1 MLINVHPDELE
12 NHAKGEGGIVFASV
26 AQIHPMSSTEK
37 KPHFFIEL
45 FKQTFSDFSKDK
57 VLKMA
62 ASLAYV
68 TIFALPGLL
77 IIIIWISGAF
87 YNPAEVS
94 GKFISSVTS
103 LLGLKTTIQIESIL
117 IHAKFDYQT
126 FWAKALG
133 VITLI
138 LSVTA
143 IFGEIQD
150 SINTIW
156 GLKTKAKAGII
167 KVLINRLLSFSVLI
181 SLGFILMVSLV
192 LNVLITGLFDN
203 IQESFPGIPIFI
215 FWIVNQAVILFVL
228 ILLFGAIFKVL
239 PDAKITWK
247 DVFFTSGVTAAL
259 FMVGKSAIGF
269 FLQKNATI
277 TAYGSAGSVIMILL
291 WVYYSSVILYLGA
304 EFTQVYMKLKGRH
317 IRPNKYAVW
326 VEKKDIP
333 VASNTE
339 VEKPKIE

>member
-1 MLINVHPDELE
+1 
-12 NHAKGEGGIVFASV
+12 
-26 AQIHPMSSTEK
+26 MSDKEK

-45 FKQTFSDFSKDK
+45 LKQTFSDFSKDK

-62 ASLAYV
+62 SSLAYV

-87 YNPAEVS
+87 YNPAEVT
-94 GKFISSVTS
+94 GKFISNVTS
-103 LLGLKTTIQIESIL
+103 LLGLKATIKLETVL
-117 IHAKFDYQT
+117 IYAKFDYQT
-126 FWAKALG
+126 FWAKTLG
-133 VITLI
+133 IITLV
-138 LSVTA
+138 LSVTG

-156 GLKTKAKAGII
+156 GVKTKPKAGII
-167 KVLINRLLSFSVLI
+167 KVLINRLLSFSVLV

-192 LNVLITGLFDN
+192 LNALITGLFDN
-203 IQESFPGIPIFI
+203 IQQSFPGIPIAV
-215 FWIVNQAVILFVL
+215 FWIVNQAVIFFVL
-228 ILLFGAIFKVL
+228 VLLFGAIFKVL
-239 PDAKITWK
+239 PDAKIAWK
-247 DVFFTSGVTAAL
+247 DVFFTSAVTAAL
-259 FMVGKSAIGF
+259 FMAGKSATGF
-269 FLQKNATI
+269 FLQRNATV

-317 IRPNKYAVW
+317 ISPNKYAVW
-326 VEKKDIP
+326 IEKKDVA

-339 VEKPKIE
+339 TGKQKIE

>member
-1 MLINVHPDELE
+1 
-12 NHAKGEGGIVFASV
+12 
-26 AQIHPMSSTEK
+26 MSTKEK
-37 KPHFFIEL
+37 KTHFFIEL
-45 FKQTFSDFSKDK
+45 LKQTFSDFGKDK

-62 ASLAYV
+62 SSLAYV

-77 IIIIWISGAF
+77 IMVIWISGAF
-87 YNPAEVS
+87 YDPAEVS
-94 GKFISSVTS
+94 GKFISNVTS
-103 LLGLKTTIQIESIL
+103 LLGLKTTIKLESVL

-126 FWAKALG
+126 VWAKTLG
-133 VITLI
+133 IITLL

-156 GLKTKAKAGII
+156 GLKTKPKAGII

-192 LNVLITGLFDN
+192 LNALITGLFDN
-203 IQESFPGIPIFI
+203 IQQSFPGIPIAV
-215 FWIVNQAVILFVL
+215 FWIINQAVIFFVL

-247 DVFFTSGVTAAL
+247 DVFLTSAVTAAL
-259 FMVGKSAIGF
+259 FMVGKSVIGF
-269 FLQKNATI
+269 ILQKNATV
-277 TAYGSAGSVIMILL
+277 TAYGSAGSVILVLL

-317 IRPNKYAVW
+317 ISPNKYAVW
-326 VEKKDIP
+326 VEKKDIT
-333 VASNTE
+333 VDSNME
-339 VEKPKIE
+339 ADKAKD